1 MTAPHPTTSRRGR
14 LFPLA
19 VVAVTAVVIALL
31 LLGQRGSSDDG
42 AAAAGDGTAAG
53 SELPDLTGLERRE
66 SGDPLAEGPPDAPV
80 GLIVY
85 SDYQCTFCAAWTTDT
100 LPALRE
106 YVADGQLRIE
116 WRDISI
122 FGEPSD
128 RAARAA
134 YAAGLQGGHQEFH
147 DALFADGA
155 TRGADGLGQESLVEL
170 AAELGLDADRF
181 TEDLTADATRAMTA
195 RNAAE
200 AEALGAVSTPSF
212 LLDGRPVV
220 GAQPP
225 EVFTAAID
233 EALAAADG
241 AR

>member
-1 MTAPHPTTSRRGR
+1 M
-14 LFPLA
+14 
-19 VVAVTAVVIALL
+19 
-31 LLGQRGSSDDG
+31 
-42 AAAAGDGTAAG
+42 
-53 SELPDLTGLERRE
+53 ERRE
-66 SGDPLAEGPPDAPV
+66 GGDPLAEGPTDAPV

-85 SDYQCTFCAAWTTDT
+85 SDYQCKFCAAWTTDT

-106 YVADGQLRIE
+106 YVAAGHLRIE

-134 YAAGLQGGHQEFH
+134 YAAGLQDMHGEFH
-147 DALFADGA
+147 DALFADGG
-155 TRGADGLGQESLVEL
+155 TRGADGLRQEALVEL
-170 AAELGLDADRF
+170 AGEVGLDTERF
-181 TEDLTADATRAMTA
+181 AEDLTADATRAVAA

-200 AEALGAVSTPSF
+200 AESLGAVSTPSF
-212 LLDGRPVV
+212 LLAGQPVV

-225 EVFTAAID
+225 EVFTAVID
-233 EALAAADG
+233 EALAEADT